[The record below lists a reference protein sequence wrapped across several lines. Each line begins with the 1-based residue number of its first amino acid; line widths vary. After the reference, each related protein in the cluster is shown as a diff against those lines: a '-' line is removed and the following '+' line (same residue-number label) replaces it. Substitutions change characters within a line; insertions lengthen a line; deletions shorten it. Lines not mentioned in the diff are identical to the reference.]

1 MDNPL
6 SRCASA
12 LHDVRVTLGKNDSLS
27 AVRAQPPGWRDP
39 RLWIGVA
46 IVAAS
51 VVAGARIVGGADDS
65 VAVWEVAGDL
75 APGLAVDESVLE
87 PSRVRFADPV
97 DAGRYLPVADELPA
111 DLVLTRG
118 VGDGELLPRAALGTA
133 DDAGTVAL
141 SVSVPG
147 AKVPT
152 SVGPGSRVDVWIVP
166 GTGADDKATAVLA
179 VEDVSVIESPAGS
192 SEFGSASS
200 DRQLVLGIPDDTD
213 LSELILASGTGRVM
227 LVGRG

>member
-6 SRCASA
+6 RGSPST
-12 LHDVRVTLGKNDSLS
+12 LHDVRVTLGKNDAPS

-51 VVAGARIVGGADDS
+51 VVAGARIVGGSDDS
-65 VAVWEVAGDL
+65 IAVWGVAGDL
-75 APGLAVDESVLE
+75 APGVAVDAGDLE
-87 PSRVRFADPV
+87 QARVRFADPA
-97 DAGRYLPVADELPA
+97 DAERYLRVADELPA

-147 AKVPT
+147 SQVPT

-166 GTGADDKATAVLA
+166 DSGDDKATATLA
-179 VEDVSVIESPAGS
+179 VEDVAVIDSPVGS
-192 SEFGSASS
+192 SDFGSSS
-200 DRQLVLGIPDDTD
+200 TDRQLVLGIPDDTD
-213 LSELILASGTGRVM
+213 LSDLILASGAGRVM